1 MKVEEAT
8 RVKEKLDDVLLAVE
22 EYGKQSEQFSKAR
35 NDLFEV
41 LGVMHNTNASLGQL
55 LTACDE
61 YLKKASEVIDGDYFI
76 KIQGVINE
84 INNTAVNLERCN
96 ENTALESVKLI
107 DDSKKQ
113 LSELADAL
121 SKNIQSSIKE
131 ISNTANDLQVYSK
144 QASDNA
150 NALIKSSSNE
160 ILDLVSKLRE
170 TCDTLLKEYEQLQ
183 TNDANIIDLQK
194 KTSSDIFNVRDFL
207 AEKIQSNNE
216 LCINIV
222 AKLSDIETN
231 SANNKEEIIKEI
243 KTKYHELQDIEDK
256 HFNILNDL
264 INDNYSSVRKF
275 INKFI
280 IAGGIIAI
288 IVIALQV
295 VNIIF

>member
-41 LGVMHNTNASLGQL
+41 LGVMHNTNSSLGQL

-84 INNTAVNLERCN
+84 INNTAVNLEKCN
-96 ENTALESVKLI
+96 ENTASESVKLI

-194 KTSSDIFNVRDFL
+194 KTSSDISDVRDFI
-207 AEKIQSNNE
+207 AEQIQGNNE
-216 LCINIV
+216 LCTKIF

-243 KTKYHELQDIEDK
+243 KTKLHELQDVEDK
-256 HFNILNDL
+256 HFNILNNL
-264 INDNYSSVRKF
+264 INDNYSFVRKF

-280 IAGGIIAI
+280 IAGGLIAI
-288 IVIALQV
+288 IVIVLQV
-295 VNIIF
+295 VNIIV